1 MAMQFTRWDP
11 DLSITALR
19 FSNVMDPSDY
29 EKFPS
34 FGSDATLRKWNLWS
48 YIDGRDGAQAV
59 SRALEKSLPGFQS
72 FIIANADTV
81 MNRSSSS
88 LAAEVFP
95 KVEVTKVLG
104 EHETMLSIDKAKR
117 LLGYTPEYTWRNQVK
132 N

>member
-1 MAMQFTRWDP
+1 
-11 DLSITALR
+11 
-19 FSNVMDPSDY
+19 
-29 EKFPS
+29 
-34 FGSDATLRKWNLWS
+34 
-48 YIDGRDGAQAV
+48 
-59 SRALEKSLPGFQS
+59 
-72 FIIANADTV
+72 V